1 MVRQDFYFKIMPP
14 FETESKKRLPTG
26 QAGWPE
32 KSARRGRLLRVEA
45 LIFLDLFCLGSDE
58 MVTFRSSEK

>member
-1 MVRQDFYFKIMPP
+1 MVMQDFYFKIMPP
-14 FETESKKRLPTG
+14 FETESKKR
-26 QAGWPE
+26 WPE